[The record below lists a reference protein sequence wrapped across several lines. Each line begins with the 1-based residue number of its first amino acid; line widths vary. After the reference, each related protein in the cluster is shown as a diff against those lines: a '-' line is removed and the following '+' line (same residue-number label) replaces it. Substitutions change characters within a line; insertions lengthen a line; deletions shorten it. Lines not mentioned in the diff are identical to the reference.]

1 MWALALREEIVM
13 NIYVRKNWQNQLV
26 PNDEPSL
33 KLLQKMKKD
42 KVYKVKVTQPRN
54 VMFHRKYF
62 VLLDTIF
69 DYQRMFGD
77 GEEEA
82 FRYWITCKAG
92 FYEIKTMPGGQK
104 VAFAKSISFAKM
116 DEFEFQKLYDKTLE
130 VALSHKDICAGIDQD
145 DLLKEAQ
152 ERIMEFA

>member
-69 DYQRMFGD
+69 DYQRMFGAPKEYFVGRYRCEYCD
-77 GEEEA
+77 EEKVDEELNK
-82 FRYWITCKAG
+82 KAMQG
-92 FYEIKTMPGGQK
+92 YL
-104 VAFAKSISFAKM
+104 KSLK
-116 DEFEFQKLYDKTLE
+116 DKE
-130 VALSHKDICAGIDQD
+130 GNNGHIRS
-145 DLLKEAQ
+145 
-152 ERIMEFA
+152 